1 MSKKTPICFSM
12 ALLALACTVVY
23 GQTEQQSVYA
33 EQSWPTAD
41 NPHPVPVAEPQ
52 PAPTAEQQPVYAEQ
66 STVVAEQPPADTQ
79 SQPVYA
85 EQVPVAAPQQDSSQT
100 NVTPYVEPAPA
111 YEPPKQMYIQG
122 YGKPPEGFY
131 GYFGYAPPAENSNA
145 GCCCKETDDTEK
157 KEEKTKDYKNLQSF
171 NFSIPIQSETYGL
184 KSPDYDVDASH
195 FGFGINWNRIRVEE
209 SLYSSVVGL
218 GVNYIMSEWDGGGKK
233 NIKFSGLDA
242 NFKFG
247 FGVSPLTDRFILAI
261 HLIFDIDYKMQ
272 KAVFKKKIGDYK
284 MFQGLGIPDEV
295 AKTNLELKYTAHNLD
310 LELGGDLVIGYQF
323 TSSFGVLAGVDITTN
338 MIGVGALMSSSEV
351 PDGLKEGV
359 SGMTSAQYSNYPD
372 EMNELDAFSDHDDI
386 RFFLYNTTGL
396 NIVPRI
402 GIFFA
407 F

>member
-1 MSKKTPICFSM
+1 MSRNLPYYLSV
-12 ALLALACTVVY
+12 ALLALF
-23 GQTEQQSVYA
+23 G
-33 EQSWPTAD
+33 
-41 NPHPVPVAEPQ
+41 VPAFTQE
-52 PAPTAEQQPVYAEQ
+52 ATTIEQQPVYAEQ
-66 STVVAEQPPADTQ
+66 PMPAMEQVPAAVEPQQAPATE
-79 SQPVYA
+79 QPVYA
-85 EQVPVAAPQQDSSQT
+85 EQPATIAEQPATEQAQEIVPQQDSAQAQIE
-100 NVTPYVEPAPA
+100 PYIEPAPA
-111 YEPPKQMYIQG
+111 YEPPQQTYVQG

-131 GYFGYAPPAENSNA
+131 GYFGYAPPAENA
-145 GCCCKETDDTEK
+145 GCCCKEADSTK
-157 KEEKTKDYKNLQSF
+157 KEEKEKNYKSLQSF

-195 FGFGINWNRIRVEE
+195 FGFGINWNRIRVEK

-233 NIKFSGLDA
+233 DIKFSGLDA

-261 HLIFDIDYKMQ
+261 HFIFGFDYKMQ

-323 TSSFGVLAGVDITTN
+323 TNSFGVLAGIDITTN

-372 EMNELDAFSDHDDI
+372 EMYELEAFSDHDDI

-396 NIVPRI
+396 SIVPRI

>member
-1 MSKKTPICFSM
+1 MSKKTSICLSTVF
-12 ALLALACTVVY
+12 LTLACATVY
-23 GQTEQQSVYA
+23 GQAEQQPTYAEQPAPVVEQIPAATEPQQEPVYA
-33 EQSWPTAD
+33 EQPAAT
-41 NPHPVPVAEPQ
+41 NEQ
-52 PAPTAEQQPVYAEQ
+52 PAAVEAQPVYAEQ
-66 STVVAEQPPADTQ
+66 APEAI
-79 SQPVYA
+79 
-85 EQVPVAAPQQDSSQT
+85 PQQDSTQT
-100 NVTPYVEPAPA
+100 YVEPYVEPAPA
-111 YEPPKQMYIQG
+111 YEPPQQMYVQG

-131 GYFGYAPPAENSNA
+131 GYFGYAPPTENSNA
-145 GCCCKETDDTEK
+145 GCCCKEADSTAK
-157 KEEKTKDYKNLQSF
+157 KEEKEKDYKSLQSF

-195 FGFGINWNRIRVEE
+195 FGFGINWNRIRVEK

-247 FGVSPLTDRFILAI
+247 FGVSPLTENFILAI
-261 HLIFDIDYKMQ
+261 HLIFDFDYKMQ
-272 KAVFKKKIGDYK
+272 KAVFQKKIGDYK
-284 MFQGLGIPDEV
+284 MFQGLGMPDEV
-295 AKTNLELKYTAHNLD
+295 AKTKLELKYTAHNLD

-359 SGMTSAQYSNYPD
+359 EGMTSAQYSNYPD

>member
-1 MSKKTPICFSM
+1 MSRKTPIRLSIAF
-12 ALLALACTVVY
+12 LALFGVSAVA
-23 GQTEQQSVYA
+23 QEQAVA
-33 EQSWPTAD
+33 EQPTA
-41 NPHPVPVAEPQ
+41 VVEQ
-52 PAPTAEQQPVYAEQ
+52 PAEQQPVYAEQ
-66 STVVAEQPPADTQ
+66 PTAYAEQPAAEP
-79 SQPVYA
+79 QPVYA
-85 EQVPVAAPQQDSSQT
+85 EQAPVSEQAPVDEQAAAAPDSDQ
-100 NVTPYVEPAPA
+100 VQPYIEPAPA
-111 YEPPKQMYIQG
+111 YEPPQQTYVQG

-131 GYFGYAPPAENSNA
+131 GYFGYAPPSENANA
-145 GCCCKETDDTEK
+145 GCCCREADSTAK
-157 KEEKTKDYKNLQSF
+157 KEEKEKDYKSLQSF

-195 FGFGINWNRIRVEE
+195 FGFGINWNRIRVEK

-218 GVNYIMSEWDGGGKK
+218 GINYIMSEWDGGGKK
-233 NIKFSGLDA
+233 DIDFSGLDA

-247 FGVSPLTDRFILAI
+247 FGVSPLSDRFILAL
-261 HLIFDIDYKMQ
+261 HVIFVFDYKMQ
-272 KAVFKKKIGDYK
+272 KAVFQKKIGDYK
-284 MFQGLGIPDEV
+284 MFQGLGMPDEV
-295 AKTNLELKYTAHNLD
+295 AKTNLELKWTAHNLD

-323 TSSFGVLAGVDITTN
+323 TSNFGVLAGVDITTN

-359 SGMTSAQYSNYPD
+359 KGMTSAQYSNYPD

-396 NIVPRI
+396 SIVPRI

>member
-1 MSKKTPICFSM
+1 MSKKMHLCRSIAFGAFLSVQVFAQASELEDWVEEDPTQP
-12 ALLALACTVVY
+12 AQPAD
-23 GQTEQQSVYA
+23 QTYA
-33 EQSWPTAD
+33 EPASQPY
-41 NPHPVPVAEPQ
+41 VEPAAQ
-52 PAPTAEQQPVYAEQ
+52 QYVEPAPAYVEP
-66 STVVAEQPPADTQ
+66 D
-79 SQPVYA
+79 SQA
-85 EQVPVAAPQQDSSQT
+85 
-100 NVTPYVEPAPA
+100 YVEPAPA
-111 YEPPKQMYIQG
+111 YEPPQQTYVQG

-145 GCCCKETDDTEK
+145 GCCCKEADGTTP
-157 KEEKTKDYKNLQSF
+157 KEEKDKGYKNLQSF

-184 KSPDYDVDASH
+184 KGPDYDVDASH

-218 GVNYIMSEWDGGGKK
+218 GVSYIMSEWDGGGKK
-233 NIKFSGLDA
+233 NIEFSGLDA

-247 FGVSPLTDRFILAI
+247 FGISPLTDNFILAI
-261 HLIFDIDYKMQ
+261 HLIFAFDYKMQ
-272 KAVFKKKIGDYK
+272 KAVFKKKIGDFQ
-284 MFQGLGIPDEV
+284 MFQNINMSNEI
-295 AKTNLELKYTAHNLD
+295 AQTSLELNYTAHNLD

-323 TSSFGVLAGVDITTN
+323 TSFFGVLAGVDITTN

-351 PDGLKEGV
+351 PDELKDGV
-359 SGMTSAQYSNYPD
+359 SELSSSQYLKYPD
-372 EMNELDAFSDHDDI
+372 EMNELDAFADGDDI